1 MRRDSWIVPVVIAA
15 AGIALAGWFIGHG
28 FVRGRMADRFVTVKG
43 LAERDAMADLALW
56 PIRFASTDNNLALA
70 QRKIE
75 ESKQAVFQFLQAN
88 GIPREQVELQGLQVN
103 DLLTNPYRSGPTDS
117 RYIISATLMVRSQD
131 PQQIQAASQ
140 KINELVQAGV
150 VLSSNEGPNSGPS
163 YLFTRLNDLK
173 PDMIAEATANAR
185 RAAEQ
190 FAKDSGSHLG
200 KIRNANQGT
209 FLILPRDGAPGVME
223 ENQLQKTV
231 RVVST
236 IEYYLSD

>member
-1 MRRDSWIVPVVIAA
+1 MRRDLGIVPVLIAA

-28 FVRGRMADRFVTVKG
+28 FIKGRLADRIVTVKG
-43 LAERDAMADLALW
+43 LAERNVMADLALW
-56 PIRFASTDNNLALA
+56 PIRFASTDNNLAQA

-75 ESKQAVFQFLQAN
+75 ESKQAVLQFLLSN
-88 GIPREQVELQGLQVN
+88 GISREQVEQQALQVN
-103 DLLTNPYRSGPTDS
+103 DLLTNPYRSGPMDS
-117 RYIISATLMVRSQD
+117 RYIITATLMVRSED
-131 PQQIQAASQ
+131 PQLIQSTSQ
-140 KINELVQAGV
+140 KTSELVQAGV
-150 VLSSNEGPNSGPS
+150 VLSSYEGPSGGPT

-209 FLILPRDGAPGVME
+209 FVILPRDSAPGISE
-223 ENQLQKTV
+223 ENQLHKTV
-231 RVVST
+231 RVVAT

>member
-1 MRRDSWIVPVVIAA
+1 MQKGSWIVPVLIAA
-15 AGIALAGWFIGHG
+15 VGIALAGWFIGHG
-28 FVRGRMADRFVTVKG
+28 FVQGRMADRIVTVKG
-43 LAERDAMADLALW
+43 LAERDVMADLALW
-56 PIRFASTDNNLALA
+56 PIRFASTDNNLAVA

-75 ESKQAVFQFLQAN
+75 ESQQAVFTFLQNN
-88 GIPREQVELQGLQVN
+88 GMSRDQVELQQLQVN
-103 DLLTNPYRSGPTDS
+103 DLLTNPYRSGPMDS
-117 RYIISATLMVRSQD
+117 RYIINATLMVRSES
-131 PQQIQAASQ
+131 PQQIQSVSQ
-140 KINELVQAGV
+140 KISQLVQAGV
-150 VLSSNEGPNSGPS
+150 VLSSNEGPFSGPS

-209 FLILPRDGAPGVME
+209 FVILPRDGASGVME

-231 RVVST
+231 RVVAT

>member
-1 MRRDSWIVPVVIAA
+1 MRKDSWILPVLIAA
-15 AGIALAGWFIGHG
+15 VGIALAGWFIGHG
-28 FVRGRMADRFVTVKG
+28 FVQGRMADRFVTVKG
-43 LAERDAMADLALW
+43 LAERDVMADLALW
-56 PIRFASTDNNLALA
+56 PIRFAATDNNLAAA

-75 ESKQAVFQFLQAN
+75 ESQQAVFTFLQGH
-88 GIPREQVELQGLQVN
+88 GIGREQVELQQLQVN
-103 DLLTNPYRSGPTDS
+103 DLLTNPYRSGPMDS
-117 RYIISATLMVRSQD
+117 RYIINASLMVRSEK
-131 PQQIQAASQ
+131 PQEIQAVSQ
-140 KINELVQAGV
+140 RISELVQAGV
-150 VLSSNEGPNSGPS
+150 VLSSNEGPFSGPN
-163 YLFTRLNDLK
+163 YLFTGLNHLK

-209 FLILPRDGAPGVME
+209 FVILPRDGASGVSE

>member
-1 MRRDSWIVPVVIAA
+1 MRKDSWIIPVAIVA
-15 AGIALAGWFIGHG
+15 AGFALAGWFIGQG
-28 FVRGRMADRFVTVKG
+28 FVRGRMADRVVSVKG
-43 LAERDAMADLALW
+43 LAERDALADLALW
-56 PIRFASTDNNLALA
+56 PIRFASTDNNLAEA

-75 ESKQAVFQFLQAN
+75 ESKQAVLQFLQSN

-103 DLLTNPYRSGPTDS
+103 DLLTNPYRSGPMDS
-117 RYIISATLMVRSQD
+117 RYIINATLMVRSEN
-131 PQQIQAASQ
+131 PQQIQATSQ
-140 KINELVQAGV
+140 KTNELVQAGV
-150 VLSSNEGPNSGPS
+150 VLSSNEGPTAGPT

-209 FLILPRDGAPGVME
+209 FVILPRDNAPGVME

-231 RVVST
+231 RVVAT
-236 IEYYLSD
+236 IEYYLAD

>member
-1 MRRDSWIVPVVIAA
+1 MNRDCGIVPVAIVAL
-15 AGIALAGWFIGHG
+15 GIALAGWFVGHG
-28 FVRGRMADRFVTVKG
+28 FVQGRMADRFVTVKG
-43 LAERDAMADLALW
+43 LAEREVMANLALW
-56 PIRFASTDNNLALA
+56 PIRFASTDNNLAVA

-75 ESKQAVFQFLQAN
+75 ESQAAVLRFLQAN
-88 GIPREQVELQGLQVN
+88 GIGREQVELQGLQVN

-117 RYIISATLMVRSQD
+117 RYIINATLMVRSNN
-131 PQQIQAASQ
+131 PQQIEAVSQ
-140 KINELVQAGV
+140 KTSELVQAGV
-150 VLSSNEGPNSGPS
+150 VLSSNEGPMGGPS

-173 PDMIAEATANAR
+173 PEMIAEATANAR

-190 FAKDSGSHLG
+190 FAQDSGSHLG

-209 FLILPRDGAPGVME
+209 FVILARDGAPGIME

-231 RVVST
+231 RVVAT